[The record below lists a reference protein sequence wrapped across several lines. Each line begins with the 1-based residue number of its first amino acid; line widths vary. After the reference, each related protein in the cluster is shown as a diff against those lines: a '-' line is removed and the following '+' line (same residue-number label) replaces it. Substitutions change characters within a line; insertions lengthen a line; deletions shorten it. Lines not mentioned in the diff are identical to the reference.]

1 MRLKISHTT
10 EYLYDAPVP
19 YSLQR
24 LRLPPIDTPA
34 QKVLS
39 WNIAAAVAPVEA
51 VYNQQHGHRTELVST
66 ETEPH
71 TITTTATD

>member
-1 MRLKISHTT
+1 MRLKITHTT

-24 LRLPPIDTPA
+24 LRLTPVDTLA

-39 WNIAAAVAPVEA
+39 WQIAVEGASVEA
-51 VYNQQHGHRTELVST
+51 GYADQFGNRTELVST
-66 ETEPH
+66 
-71 TITTTATD
+71 